1 MQTTIETTIATF
13 NTVTAE
19 AKSNFSKLTA
29 AQLNWKP
36 SPDKWSIA
44 QCLDHL
50 IVSNNTYIPQ
60 FDAIIAGKHSN
71 SFYQNIRFISK
82 FFGEYLIRE
91 TGPVVAKPM
100 KNPPAFAPSQSEI
113 TGTIVSDFEK
123 HQQQFCTKLS
133 QLSGKDLDKT
143 VLSSPALGII
153 TYTLRDLLTILSG
166 HEQRHL
172 NQAKNVLHHIEFH
185 KR

>member
-13 NTVTAE
+13 NKVNGE
-19 AKSNFSKLTA
+19 AKLQFGSLTG

-36 SPDKWSIA
+36 SSDKWSIA

-50 IVSNNTYIPQ
+50 MVSNNTYLPQ
-60 FDAIIAGKHSN
+60 LDAVIAGKHSN

-123 HQQQFCTKLS
+123 HQQQFSAKLS
-133 QLSGKDLDKT
+133 QLSATDLDKT

-172 NQAKNVLHHIEFH
+172 NQAKNVLNHPNFPN
-185 KR
+185 

>member
-1 MQTTIETTIATF
+1 MQTTIETTITTF
-13 NTVTAE
+13 GKVTFE
-19 AKSNFSKLTA
+19 AKSVFGKLSA
-29 AQLNWKP
+29 AQLNWRP
-36 SPDKWSIA
+36 SSDKWSIA

-50 IVSNNTYIPQ
+50 MVSNNTYIPQ
-60 FDAIIAGKHSN
+60 FDEVIAGKHSN

-113 TGTIVSDFEK
+113 TATIVSDFEK
-123 HQQQFCTKLS
+123 HQQQFSAKLS
-133 QLSGKDLDKT
+133 QLSAIDLDKT

-172 NQAKNVLHHIEFH
+172 NQAKNVLNHPNFPN
-185 KR
+185 